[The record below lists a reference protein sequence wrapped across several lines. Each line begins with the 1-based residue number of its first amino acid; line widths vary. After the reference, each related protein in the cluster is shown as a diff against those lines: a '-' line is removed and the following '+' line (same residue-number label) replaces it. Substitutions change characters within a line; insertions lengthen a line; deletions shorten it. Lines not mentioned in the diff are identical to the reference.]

1 MRPLRAVVALTLCR
15 LAHGLAQIGA
25 RAPERLRDRLF
36 ATAHR
41 VIDLSYAVDDT
52 PLLRAEVEFQRE
64 AERLGVALVDIPP
77 SEPPPT
83 LRSAE
88 GVNAPGGRS

>member
-1 MRPLRAVVALTLCR
+1 MRAFRAVVALALCR
-15 LAHGLAQIGA
+15 FADGLAQLGA
-25 RAPERLRDRLF
+25 RAPARLRDRLF

-41 VIDLSYAVDDT
+41 AIDLSYAVDDT
-52 PLLRAEVEFQRE
+52 PLLRAEIEFQRE
-64 AERLGVALVDIPP
+64 AELIPP

>member
-1 MRPLRAVVALTLCR
+1 MRPLRAVVALALCR
-15 LAHGLAQIGA
+15 LADGLAQLGA
-25 RAPERLRDRLF
+25 RAPARLRERIF

-64 AERLGVALVDIPP
+64 AEAQRAAFVAAETEAP
-77 SEPPPT
+77 ST
-83 LRSAE
+83 LRSP
-88 GVNAPGGRS
+88 VNAPGGRS